1 MGIKEELTPEQWK
14 AVYNAPFAAAVY
26 VTAASGSYTEE
37 RLERRSAEKVIK
49 QTLEE
54 GGSQYGALVVD
65 IITDINAMTG
75 KEKKAIKVEYKSWGL
90 DMMRPDSWML
100 VNQAAQALK
109 GKPGVEG
116 FKQWVLDVARKSAES
131 SRGGFLSRTGN
142 EPLDS
147 KETFALTEI
156 ERIFA

>member
-1 MGIKEELTPEQWK
+1 MGIREQLTPEQWK

-49 QTLEE
+49 ETLKQ
-54 GGSQYGALVVD
+54 GGDRYGELVAAIMAD
-65 IITDINAMTG
+65 MNAMTG
-75 KEKKAIKVEYKSWGL
+75 KEKKATKVEYKSWGL
-90 DMMRPDSWML
+90 DMVRPDSWML
-100 VNQAAQALK
+100 VSQAAKALA
-109 GKPGVEG
+109 GKPGIDG
-116 FKQWVLDVARKSAES
+116 FKQWVLDVARQAAES

-147 KETFALTEI
+147 KEIFALTEI